1 VSYWTIPE
9 IWKGE
14 TCIILGGGL
23 SLSQVDLSLITQYR
37 VIATNDAYKLAQW
50 DCCYFKDDNW
60 YYQDAFRDH
69 PEMGHNGEHL
79 KRFKGLKVTSAEG
92 LVDEPDIKVLKRG
105 RRNHLELDREF
116 ITHCSNAGAEALAL
130 AIMLGSSMIVLVGFD
145 MKKIN
150 GKHNWHDN
158 HERKMP
164 ESIYEDQFMH
174 PFKTLAIGAKERGVE
189 IINCT
194 IGSALGIF
202 PIVPMKE
209 VLNADRR
216 MRA

>member
-1 VSYWTIPE
+1 MSYWKIPE

-14 TCIILGGGL
+14 TVIILGGGP
-23 SLSQVDLSLITQYR
+23 SLAQVDLKLVKQCK
-37 VIATNDAYKLAQW
+37 VIAVNDAYKLGQW
-50 DCCYFKDDNW
+50 NCCYFKDNNW
-60 YYQDAFRDH
+60 YYQDAFKDH
-69 PEMGHNGEHL
+69 PEAGHNGKHL
-79 KRFKGLKVTSAEG
+79 KYFKGLKITSDEK

-116 ITHCSNAGAEALAL
+116 ITHCSHAGAEALAL
-130 AIMLGSSMIVLVGFD
+130 AIMLGGNTILLVGFD
-145 MKKIN
+145 MKPVK

-158 HERKMP
+158 HTRKMP
-164 ESIYEDQFMH
+164 DDIYQFQFLD
-174 PFKTLAIGAKERGVE
+174 PFKTLSIGAKNLGVE

-202 PIVPMKE
+202 PIVPMEE